1 MLCITAIT
9 AAISTT
15 IAGTTSFAVDLSCPS
30 GCTAFASSS
39 SGTQGFHRLLHLRAL
54 PASAFGLSLSPRLLA
69 RLPLRRSLSPLPRLP
84 VSALAAAFVDASTSL
99 LSMDL
104 LVACA
109 AFFFDLRAE
118 EGMGFLYPGARLT
131 RVPG

>member
-1 MLCITAIT
+1 
-9 AAISTT
+9 
-15 IAGTTSFAVDLSCPS
+15 
-30 GCTAFASSS
+30 
-39 SGTQGFHRLLHLRAL
+39 
-54 PASAFGLSLSPRLLA
+54 
-69 RLPLRRSLSPLPRLP
+69 
-84 VSALAAAFVDASTSL
+84 LAAAFVDASTSL